1 MHVCMHILNVPNII
15 PRHPDNIFSPPFLF
29 RLNHGCRLEIISMG
43 TEVTLDGGSL
53 LSMSYLTLFTSHSCL
68 LPPLSSSLSPSPS
81 LFLSLSSSIA
91 FLRSHDKAA
100 FHCCFVYYPQK
111 DWKCRCNPDYNLHSP
126 SPLLCIVHTHT
137 LSLLLL

>member
-53 LSMSYLTLFTSHSCL
+53 LSMSYLTLFTSHTYLPFL
-68 LPPLSSSLSPSPS
+68 LLFLPLPLFFSLSPRLLPS
-81 LFLSLSSSIA
+81 YDRMTKLHFTAVLFITLKRIGNAGATLITI
-91 FLRSHDKAA
+91 
-100 FHCCFVYYPQK
+100 CI
-111 DWKCRCNPDYNLHSP
+111 
-126 SPLLCIVHTHT
+126 PLLLFSVSFTHT
-137 LSLLLL
+137 LSLTPLS